1 MYVSLHGVGDAAKGA
16 YFYPDTATEL
26 QVEERLVNVPL
37 PQGTTSQ
44 AYLDAFD
51 AHVAPNL
58 RRFAPDLVLISCGFD
73 ACAGDS
79 PAHPKGYLQL
89 DPSAF
94 AAVTARLV
102 AIADECCAGRLAS
115 LFEGGYKR
123 LPLTMCSQVITC

>member
-73 ACAGDS
+73 LTFPRRLSPSLTFSRLLSPSLAWRAPRSASSRTGSSTRCAT
-79 PAHPKGYLQL
+79 
-89 DPSAF
+89 PS
-94 AAVTARLV
+94 T
-102 AIADECCAGRLAS
+102 
-115 LFEGGYKR
+115 
-123 LPLTMCSQVITC
+123 LP